1 MLLIRSQKNLKHTAA
16 YEAAG
21 ACHVMKRF
29 VVLCAIVLTSKL
41 SANCDI
47 YDSYESAKNDSLL
60 IKRECESILGGGGT
74 FHADIIEAKESAR
87 VSCQGI
93 IREEGFV
100 LIFGC
105 NTCTSKNVQDRLKQD
120 TVACTKQC
128 RTTKNNCM
136 YDGISHKWGGYYNT
150 DQHPSCDPMKN
161 TSLPG
166 CAESSSSE
174 TIESSSSEKLSSSS
188 KESSSSMG
196 ESSSSIEQLS
206 SSEEIDSSSS
216 ENDDDES
223 SSSSDE
229 SSSSFEVFMDHCEIG
244 GDKRESL
251 ERLGYVHT
259 DIYSGHPYLANSDN
273 VFVWGCQC
281 MGSNYVACDFY
292 NFGLVEGY
300 TPIEMS
306 ICGYPEGYWCEGIEN
321 GSCDYGGRSVRLYYT
336 DLFGPGEVAWSA
348 LVFGETSMIMQM
360 EYSSM
365 RVILRETKNGVT
377 LASDLFSMRHLLP
390 ANMSYQDLENLVHEA
405 IPQIPDMNKYVAYC
419 RGEWVPHDE
428 ECFGTL
434 DEVNMALLDSSDNC
448 AIAYGIPHYEISYSD
463 RGWCVDGECEPA
475 EPYSSMVEE
484 SSSSVEESSSSAEES
499 SSSEVSSSSEDVVDS
514 SSSLSVAEPF
524 VAGADQ
530 EYSPDQIFNSGL
542 QNMEPGAC
550 YSLNPERGVQHGWIN
565 TNAQDSYWWRESDCN
580 TGEKVD
586 RNRIGQC
593 PGFPIGGT
601 PEHPDRTCFAHNGKC
616 YRCMVEK
623 SYVDCSQDWLWKWN
637 FNQDLVNDWYTEVDC
652 NNPTFGKPPLY
663 KKAGE
668 FDEPVEDAGYTVDF
682 QPIRVFDVMG
692 RQNSTRDAVHDRS
705 ALYKK
710 H

>member
-1 MLLIRSQKNLKHTAA
+1 MRKSILCLLTTVCFSD
-16 YEAAG
+16 
-21 ACHVMKRF
+21 
-29 VVLCAIVLTSKL
+29 AIVVCEDLDRYQNDVGDLTIEEQIDYVYIASKY
-41 SANCDI
+41 ANYLECMAEGEGSSFWSSDALLVKKCDGKSNSKKG
-47 YDSYESAKNDSLL
+47 YVQFTVTCNACTAEW
-60 IKRECESILGGGGT
+60 
-74 FHADIIEAKESAR
+74 IIEELKQIESD
-87 VSCQGI
+87 C
-93 IREEGFV
+93 REECRESNYACPPPS
-100 LIFGC
+100 LP
-105 NTCTSKNVQDRLKQD
+105 KQ
-120 TVACTKQC
+120 
-128 RTTKNNCM
+128 
-136 YDGISHKWGGYYNT
+136 WGGEIKKIN
-150 DQHPSCDPMKN
+150 PNGGVCGSP
-161 TSLPG
+161 LPN
-166 CAESSSSE
+166 CSESSSSE
-174 TIESSSSEKLSSSS
+174 TIESSSSEKISSSS
-188 KESSSSMG
+188 ESIKSSSSEAESSSSEEDV
-196 ESSSSIEQLS
+196 ESSSSE
-206 SSEEIDSSSS
+206 EEIDSSSS
-216 ENDDDES
+216 EDDDGS
-223 SSSSDE
+223 SSSEE

-348 LVFGETSMIMQM
+348 LVFGETGMIMQM

-434 DEVNMALLDSSDNC
+434 DEVNIALLDSSDNC
-448 AIAYGIPHYEISYSD
+448 AITYGIPHYEISYSD

-499 SSSEVSSSSEDVVDS
+499 SSSEISSSSEDVVDS

-550 YSLNPERGVQHGWIN
+550 YSLNPDRGVQHGWIN

-668 FDEPVEDAGYTVDF
+668 FDEPVEDAGYVVDF
-682 QPIRVFDVMG
+682 RPARTFDVMG
-692 RQNSTRDAVHDRS
+692 RQKSIRNAVHDRS

>member
-1 MLLIRSQKNLKHTAA
+1 MMEKFLIILLSFSSLVFAGYACYDLDA
-16 YEAAG
+16 YQDENG
-21 ACHVMKRF
+21 QITNWEEVTKR
-29 VVLCAIVLTSKL
+29 VEKQV
-41 SANCDI
+41 
-47 YDSYESAKNDSLL
+47 
-60 IKRECESILGGGGT
+60 
-74 FHADIIEAKESAR
+74 
-87 VSCQGI
+87 
-93 IREEGFV
+93 
-100 LIFGC
+100 
-105 NTCTSKNVQDRLKQD
+105 KQD
-120 TVACTKQC
+120 YYPDCISDGGVGSTFEARNYGRKKDECLGMKGSKHGYMRFFVTCNLCTGKKAADFLKDIEEDCKDACMVSNAYCKAPSIDP
-128 RTTKNNCM
+128 NSDDN
-136 YDGISHKWGGYYNT
+136 GWGGKIDFNGD
-150 DQHPSCDPMKN
+150 DQCGEK
-161 TSLPG
+161 LPECLG
-166 CAESSSSE
+166 DGSSSSEFTESSSSEELSSSSEAPVSSEAESSSSE
-174 TIESSSSEKLSSSS
+174 EDVESSSSE
-188 KESSSSMG
+188 
-196 ESSSSIEQLS
+196 
-206 SSEEIDSSSS
+206 EEIDSSSS
-216 ENDDDES
+216 EDDDGS
-223 SSSSDE
+223 SSSEE
-229 SSSSFEVFMDHCEIG
+229 SSSSFDVFMDHCEIG

-348 LVFGETSMIMQM
+348 LVFGETGMIMQM

-390 ANMSYQDLENLVHEA
+390 ANMSYQDLEKLVHEA

-499 SSSEVSSSSEDVVDS
+499 SSSEISSSSEDVVDS

-565 TNAQDSYWWRESDCN
+565 TNAQDTYWWRESDCY
-580 TGEKVD
+580 TGEKID
-586 RNRIGQC
+586 RKRIGQC
-593 PGFPIGGT
+593 PGSPIGHT

-623 SYVDCSQDWLWKWN
+623 SYVDCTQEWVWKWD
-637 FNQDLVNDWYTEVDC
+637 FNPGLVNDWYTEVDC

-668 FDEPVEDAGYTVDF
+668 FDEPVENAGYTVDF
-682 QPIRVFDVMG
+682 RPARTFDVMG
-692 RQNSTRDAVHDRS
+692 RQKSIRNAVRDNR

>member
-1 MLLIRSQKNLKHTAA
+1 MMFQKIPLNMKIVFCVIALVQSLFADCAVGNLDDVN
-16 YEAAG
+16 EADAEL
-21 ACHVMKRF
+21 K
-29 VVLCAIVLTSKL
+29 
-41 SANCDI
+41 
-47 YDSYESAKNDSLL
+47 E
-60 IKRECESILGGGGT
+60 ECEHLLGGGGIYISSISLST
-74 FHADIIEAKESAR
+74 SLNTCDGMYMENAY
-87 VSCQGI
+87 
-93 IREEGFV
+93 V
-100 LIFGC
+100 LRYGC
-105 NTCTSKNVQDRLKQD
+105 NTCKTKNVKDRLKQD
-120 TVACTKQC
+120 TIACTKQC
-128 RTTKNNCM
+128 RMTMNECVYVGGSNE
-136 YDGISHKWGGYYNT
+136 WGGYYNT
-150 DQHPSCDPMKN
+150 DQHPSCSPLKS

-166 CAESSSSE
+166 CAESSSSQVE
-174 TIESSSSEKLSSSS
+174 
-188 KESSSSMG
+188 
-196 ESSSSIEQLS
+196 ESSSSIAP
-206 SSEEIDSSSS
+206 SSSS
-216 ENDDDES
+216 EAPVSSEAES
-223 SSSSDE
+223 SSSGDVEESSSSVDVDPSSSDGEDDGSSSSEE
-229 SSSSFEVFMDHCEIG
+229 SSSSFDVFMDHCEIG

-300 TPIEMS
+300 TPIEMP

-348 LVFGETSMIMQM
+348 LVFGETGMIMQM

-390 ANMSYQDLENLVHEA
+390 ANVSYQDLENLVHEA

-463 RGWCVDGECEPA
+463 RGWCVDGACEPA

-499 SSSEVSSSSEDVVDS
+499 SSSEISSSSEDVVDS

-565 TNAQDSYWWRESDCN
+565 TNAQDTYWWRESDCY

-586 RNRIGQC
+586 RKRIGQC
-593 PGFPIGGT
+593 PGSPIGGT

-616 YRCMVEK
+616 YRCMAEK
-623 SYVDCSQDWLWKWN
+623 SYVDCSQEWVWKWD
-637 FNQDLVNDWYTEVDC
+637 FNPDLVNDWYTEVDC

-668 FDEPVEDAGYTVDF
+668 FDEPVENTGYTVDF
-682 QPIRVFDVMG
+682 QPARVFDVMG
-692 RQNSTRDAVHDRS
+692 RQNSTRDALRDRR

>member
-1 MLLIRSQKNLKHTAA
+1 
-16 YEAAG
+16 
-21 ACHVMKRF
+21 MKRL
-29 VVLCAIVLTSKL
+29 VALSVIALTSEL
-41 SANCDI
+41 SANCDPV
-47 YDSYESAKNDSLL
+47 DSYTVAVEYNTLL
-60 IKRECESILGGGGT
+60 ERECSSLMGGGGVYYGK
-74 FHADIIEAKESAR
+74 IVEASESSH
-87 VSCQGI
+87 VSCDGYPVA
-93 IREEGFV
+93 EGYV
-100 LIFGC
+100 VIYGC

-120 TVACTKQC
+120 TIACTKQC
-128 RTTKNNCM
+128 RTTMNNCV
-136 YDGISHKWGGYYNT
+136 YDAISNDWGGYYNT
-150 DQHPSCDPMKN
+150 DQHPSCSPLKS

-166 CAESSSSE
+166 CAESSSSQVEESSSSIALSSSSESTKSSSSE
-174 TIESSSSEKLSSSS
+174 TESSSSEDDA
-188 KESSSSMG
+188 ESSSSVDVDP
-196 ESSSSIEQLS
+196 SSSDGE
-206 SSEEIDSSSS
+206 DDGSSSS
-216 ENDDDES
+216 E
-223 SSSSDE
+223 E

-348 LVFGETSMIMQM
+348 LVFGETGMIMQM

-365 RVILRETKNGVT
+365 RVILRETLDGVT
-377 LASDLFSMRHLLP
+377 HASDLFSMRHLLP
-390 ANMSYQDLENLVHEA
+390 ANMSYQNLENLVHEA

-434 DEVNMALLDSSDNC
+434 DEVNIALLDSSNNC
-448 AIAYGIPHYEISYSD
+448 AITYGIPHYEISYSD

-499 SSSEVSSSSEDVVDS
+499 SSSEHSSSSGMETS
-514 SSSLSVAEPF
+514 SSAMLPESSSMEVAAEPF
-524 VAGADQ
+524 VTGADQ

-550 YSLNPERGVQHGWIN
+550 YSLNPDRGVQHGWIN

-663 KKAGE
+663 KKVGE

-682 QPIRVFDVMG
+682 RPARTFDVMG
-692 RQNSTRDAVHDRS
+692 RQNSTRDAVHDNRV
-705 ALYKK
+705 LYKK

>member
-1 MLLIRSQKNLKHTAA
+1 MKKFGIILFLVTSTLFATTKCYDFDDYINYSNDLVEIKKIIEQTAKQDEYDRCISKGGEGSIFHMGASIVRKGKCGDKSGSINGYLEIPFTCSYCDGDKLK
-16 YEAAG
+16 
-21 ACHVMKRF
+21 
-29 VVLCAIVLTSKL
+29 SKL
-41 SANCDI
+41 KKIEEECNNRCLSNIAYCQKPDMV
-47 YDSYESAKNDSLL
+47 ND
-60 IKRECESILGGGGT
+60 GG
-74 FHADIIEAKESAR
+74 
-87 VSCQGI
+87 
-93 IREEGFV
+93 
-100 LIFGC
+100 
-105 NTCTSKNVQDRLKQD
+105 
-120 TVACTKQC
+120 
-128 RTTKNNCM
+128 
-136 YDGISHKWGGYYNT
+136 WGGYIEDGDKCGPFDST
-150 DQHPSCDPMKN
+150 
-161 TSLPG
+161 LPG
-166 CAESSSSE
+166 CIESSSSESPESSSSEKISSSSESIKSSSSEAESSSSE
-174 TIESSSSEKLSSSS
+174 EDVESSSSE
-188 KESSSSMG
+188 
-196 ESSSSIEQLS
+196 
-206 SSEEIDSSSS
+206 EEIDSSSS
-216 ENDDDES
+216 EDDDGS
-223 SSSSDE
+223 SSSEE
-229 SSSSFEVFMDHCEIG
+229 SSSSFDVFMDHCEIG

-273 VFVWGCQC
+273 VFVWGCYC
-281 MGSNYVACDFY
+281 MGTNYVACDFY

-348 LVFGETSMIMQM
+348 LVFGETGMIMQM

-390 ANMSYQDLENLVHEA
+390 TNVSYQDLENLVHEA

-463 RGWCVDGECEPA
+463 RGWCVDGACEPA

-499 SSSEVSSSSEDVVDS
+499 SSSEISSSSEDVVDS

-565 TNAQDSYWWRESDCN
+565 TNAQDTYWWRESDCY
-580 TGEKVD
+580 TGEKID
-586 RNRIGQC
+586 RKRIGQC
-593 PGFPIGGT
+593 PGSPIGHT

-623 SYVDCSQDWLWKWN
+623 SYVDCTQEWVWKWD
-637 FNQDLVNDWYTEVDC
+637 FNPDLVNDWYTEVDC

-668 FDEPVEDAGYTVDF
+668 FDEPVENAGYTVDF
-682 QPIRVFDVMG
+682 QPARVFDVMG
-692 RQNSTRDAVHDRS
+692 RQNSTRDALRDRR

>member
-1 MLLIRSQKNLKHTAA
+1 MNYLFFVGVGMCLAQPSFDMYQTYPLKTTYEGALAVLPLFERQCIQEFGEGTKFEGHPIFLIREFNEELQS
-16 YEAAG
+16 Y
-21 ACHVMKRF
+21 V
-29 VVLCAIVLTSKL
+29 
-41 SANCDI
+41 DY
-47 YDSYESAKNDSLL
+47 YD
-60 IKRECESILGGGGT
+60 
-74 FHADIIEAKESAR
+74 
-87 VSCQGI
+87 
-93 IREEGFV
+93 
-100 LIFGC
+100 
-105 NTCTSKNVQDRLKQD
+105 
-120 TVACTKQC
+120 VAF
-128 RTTKNNCM
+128 
-136 YDGISHKWGGYYNT
+136 
-150 DQHPSCDPMKN
+150 SCDGCKGKVYLTKKEKVREDCYKKCLKPYQAQCYSRGWGAYDNGSLKCSQEKDY
-161 TSLPG
+161 SLPG
-166 CAESSSSE
+166 CSESLSSGSAELSSSSE
-174 TIESSSSEKLSSSS
+174 
-188 KESSSSMG
+188 
-196 ESSSSIEQLS
+196 
-206 SSEEIDSSSS
+206 EEIDSSSS
-216 ENDDDES
+216 GAYDDDES
-223 SSSSDE
+223 SSSSEDPESSSSYAISSSSEEDVESSSSEDEIDSSSSEDDGYSSSSDE
-229 SSSSFEVFMDHCEIG
+229 SSSSFDVFMDHCEIG

-390 ANMSYQDLENLVHEA
+390 ANMSYQDLEKLVHEA

-448 AIAYGIPHYEISYSD
+448 AITYGIPHYEISYSD

-499 SSSEVSSSSEDVVDS
+499 SSSEHSSSSGMETS
-514 SSSLSVAEPF
+514 SSAMLPESSSMEVAAEPF

-550 YSLNPERGVQHGWIN
+550 YSLNPDRGVQHGWIN

-586 RNRIGQC
+586 RKRIGQC

-663 KKAGE
+663 KKVGE

-682 QPIRVFDVMG
+682 RPARTFDVMG
-692 RQNSTRDAVHDRS
+692 RQKSTGNMIRS
-705 ALYKK
+705 KRALYKK
-710 H
+710 K

>member
-1 MLLIRSQKNLKHTAA
+1 MKFFLI
-16 YEAAG
+16 
-21 ACHVMKRF
+21 
-29 VVLCAIVLTSKL
+29 IIL
-41 SANCDI
+41 SFA
-47 YDSYESAKNDSLL
+47 SLL
-60 IKRECESILGGGGT
+60 FAHIHCENLDKYGYANLTEDEKLQRVNSLNQKLEAEYRDKCVAKGGEGSAFTIHPGRVVKNCADSSGSASGYLRVETLCDYCTGEKLKRKLKQIEEDCDNACMESIAYCEK
-74 FHADIIEAKESAR
+74 AD
-87 VSCQGI
+87 
-93 IREEGFV
+93 
-100 LIFGC
+100 LIHE
-105 NTCTSKNVQDRLKQD
+105 
-120 TVACTKQC
+120 
-128 RTTKNNCM
+128 
-136 YDGISHKWGGYYNT
+136 DGWGGEIINDDECGET
-150 DQHPSCDPMKN
+150 
-161 TSLPG
+161 LPECLSEG
-166 CAESSSSE
+166 SSSSE
-174 TIESSSSEKLSSSS
+174 TIESSSSEKNSSSS
-188 KESSSSMG
+188 ESIKSSSSEAESSSSEEDV
-196 ESSSSIEQLS
+196 ESSSSE
-206 SSEEIDSSSS
+206 EEIDSSSS
-216 ENDDDES
+216 EDDGYS
-223 SSSSDE
+223 SSSEE

-390 ANMSYQDLENLVHEA
+390 ANMSYQDLEKLVHEA

-448 AIAYGIPHYEISYSD
+448 AITYGIPHYEISYSD

-550 YSLNPERGVQHGWIN
+550 YSLNPDRGVQHGWIN

-682 QPIRVFDVMG
+682 QPTRVFDVMG
-692 RQNSTRDAVHDRS
+692 RQNSTRDAVHDNRV
-705 ALYKK
+705 LYKK

>member
-1 MLLIRSQKNLKHTAA
+1 MKIVFCVIALVQSLFADCAVGNLDDVN
-16 YEAAG
+16 EADAEL
-21 ACHVMKRF
+21 K
-29 VVLCAIVLTSKL
+29 
-41 SANCDI
+41 
-47 YDSYESAKNDSLL
+47 E
-60 IKRECESILGGGGT
+60 ECEHLLGGGGIYISSISLST
-74 FHADIIEAKESAR
+74 SLNTCDGMYMENAY
-87 VSCQGI
+87 
-93 IREEGFV
+93 V
-100 LIFGC
+100 LRYGC
-105 NTCTSKNVQDRLKQD
+105 NTCKTKNVKDRLKQD
-120 TVACTKQC
+120 TIACTKQC
-128 RTTKNNCM
+128 RMTMNECVYVGGSNE
-136 YDGISHKWGGYYNT
+136 WGGYYNT
-150 DQHPSCDPMKN
+150 DQHPSCSPLKS

-166 CAESSSSE
+166 CAESSSSQVE
-174 TIESSSSEKLSSSS
+174 ESSSSIALSSSSESTKSSSSEPESSSSEDDA
-188 KESSSSMG
+188 ESSSS
-196 ESSSSIEQLS
+196 EDVDPS
-206 SSEEIDSSSS
+206 SSEDDGYSSSS
-216 ENDDDES
+216 E
-223 SSSSDE
+223 E

-348 LVFGETSMIMQM
+348 LVFGETGMIMQM

-390 ANMSYQDLENLVHEA
+390 ANMSYQDLEKLVHEA

-434 DEVNMALLDSSDNC
+434 DEVNIALLDSSDNC
-448 AIAYGIPHYEISYSD
+448 AITYGIPHYEISYSD
-463 RGWCVDGECEPA
+463 RGWCVDGECELA
-475 EPYSSMVEE
+475 EPYSSMVDEP
-484 SSSSVEESSSSAEES
+484 SSSSEESSSSAEES
-499 SSSEVSSSSEDVVDS
+499 SSSEHSSSSGMETS
-514 SSSLSVAEPF
+514 SSAMLPESSSMEVAAEPF
-524 VAGADQ
+524 VTGADQ

-550 YSLNPERGVQHGWIN
+550 YSLNPDRGVQHGWIN

-663 KKAGE
+663 KKAGD

-682 QPIRVFDVMG
+682 RPARTFDVMG
-692 RQNSTRDAVHDRS
+692 RQKSIRNAVHDRS

>member
-1 MLLIRSQKNLKHTAA
+1 MFQKIPLNMKIVFCVIALVQSLFADCAVGNLDDVN
-16 YEAAG
+16 EADAEL
-21 ACHVMKRF
+21 K
-29 VVLCAIVLTSKL
+29 
-41 SANCDI
+41 
-47 YDSYESAKNDSLL
+47 E
-60 IKRECESILGGGGT
+60 ECEHLLGGGGIYISSISLST
-74 FHADIIEAKESAR
+74 SLNTCDGMYMENAY
-87 VSCQGI
+87 
-93 IREEGFV
+93 V
-100 LIFGC
+100 LRYGC
-105 NTCTSKNVQDRLKQD
+105 NTCKTKNVKDRLKQD
-120 TVACTKQC
+120 TIACTKQC
-128 RTTKNNCM
+128 RMTMNECVYVGGSNE
-136 YDGISHKWGGYYNT
+136 WGGYYNT
-150 DQHPSCDPMKN
+150 DQHPSCSPLKS

-166 CAESSSSE
+166 CAESSSSQVE
-174 TIESSSSEKLSSSS
+174 ESSSSIALSSSSESTKSSSSEPESSSSEDDA
-188 KESSSSMG
+188 ESSSS
-196 ESSSSIEQLS
+196 EDVDPS
-206 SSEEIDSSSS
+206 SSEDDGYSSSS
-216 ENDDDES
+216 E
-223 SSSSDE
+223 E

-348 LVFGETSMIMQM
+348 LVFGETGMIMQM

-390 ANMSYQDLENLVHEA
+390 ANMSYQDLEKLVHEA

-434 DEVNMALLDSSDNC
+434 DEVNIALLDSSDNC
-448 AIAYGIPHYEISYSD
+448 AITYGIPHYEISYSD
-463 RGWCVDGECEPA
+463 RGWCVDGECELA
-475 EPYSSMVEE
+475 EPYSSMVDEP
-484 SSSSVEESSSSAEES
+484 SSSSEESSSSAEES
-499 SSSEVSSSSEDVVDS
+499 SSSEHSSSSGMETS
-514 SSSLSVAEPF
+514 SSAMLPESSSMEVAAEPF
-524 VAGADQ
+524 VTGADQ

-550 YSLNPERGVQHGWIN
+550 YSLNPDRGVQHGWIN

-663 KKAGE
+663 KKAGD

-682 QPIRVFDVMG
+682 RPARTFDVMG
-692 RQNSTRDAVHDRS
+692 RQKSIRNAVHDRS

>member
-1 MLLIRSQKNLKHTAA
+1 MKIVFCVIALVQSLFADCAVGNLDDVN
-16 YEAAG
+16 EADAEL
-21 ACHVMKRF
+21 K
-29 VVLCAIVLTSKL
+29 
-41 SANCDI
+41 
-47 YDSYESAKNDSLL
+47 E
-60 IKRECESILGGGGT
+60 ECEHLLGGGGIYISSISLST
-74 FHADIIEAKESAR
+74 SLNTCDGMYMENAY
-87 VSCQGI
+87 
-93 IREEGFV
+93 V
-100 LIFGC
+100 LRYGC
-105 NTCTSKNVQDRLKQD
+105 NTCKTKNVKDRLKQD
-120 TVACTKQC
+120 TIACTKQC
-128 RTTKNNCM
+128 RMTMNECVYVGGSNE
-136 YDGISHKWGGYYNT
+136 WGGYYNT
-150 DQHPSCDPMKN
+150 DQHPSCSPLKS

-166 CAESSSSE
+166 CAESSSSQVE
-174 TIESSSSEKLSSSS
+174 ESSSSIALSSSSESIKSSSSEAESSSSEDDAGSSSS
-188 KESSSSMG
+188 VDVDPSSSDG
-196 ESSSSIEQLS
+196 E
-206 SSEEIDSSSS
+206 DDGSSSS
-216 ENDDDES
+216 E
-223 SSSSDE
+223 E

-390 ANMSYQDLENLVHEA
+390 ANMSYQNLEKLVHEA

-448 AIAYGIPHYEISYSD
+448 AITYGIPHYEISYSD
-463 RGWCVDGECEPA
+463 RGWCVDGECELA

-550 YSLNPERGVQHGWIN
+550 YSLNPDRGVQHGWIN

-663 KKAGE
+663 KKAGD

-682 QPIRVFDVMG
+682 RPARTFDVMG
-692 RQNSTRDAVHDRS
+692 RQKSIRNAVHDRS